1 LILTIKGMFL
11 IKTNFISLYKFNKMI
26 SDKILV
32 SIIVPIYNVES
43 FIAETIESIIS
54 QSFKEIEII
63 LVDDGSSDNS
73 YAICESYALRDN
85 RIKLI
90 KQENSGVS
98 IARNNGLSQ
107 ANGEYIFFM
116 DSDDTI
122 DSEYIS
128 SSYEIAKK
136 EDSDIVVIGDYYC
149 DRFSKVL
156 VLPTC
161 AQFIKLDFLKAHND
175 IRFPE
180 KIQPCEDGLFS
191 HQLLCLTTKVG
202 LNPDGIYHYRQHENQ
217 NHHKINENAVKV
229 LAQIPKWLEILENF
243 YEKHDLFNAHSLDL
257 AKFIEHEPYEFRY
270 LAMPL
275 DAVQKEELHSLI
287 KNFMF
292 KNVVPYLNKEDK
304 KKLSEHFLI
313 FMSSKNSSVFDSRY
327 KNYLLKKKIKFKT
340 SLFLI
345 NFIPITKIRKRLR
358 DIIYQNYRK

>member
-1 LILTIKGMFL
+1 M
-11 IKTNFISLYKFNKMI
+11 
-26 SDKILV
+26 V
-32 SIIVPIYNVES
+32 SIIVPVYNVDS
-43 FIAETIESIIS
+43 FIAETIESIAS
-54 QSFKEIEII
+54 QSFTEIEII
-63 LVDDGSSDNS
+63 LVDDGSVDNS
-73 YAICESYALRDN
+73 YAICENYALKDN

-98 IARNNGLSQ
+98 IARNNGLLQ
-107 ANGEYIFFM
+107 AKGEYVFFM

-122 DSEYIS
+122 DSEFIL
-128 SSYEIAKK
+128 SSYEVAKR
-136 EDSDIVVIGDYYC
+136 ENSDIVVIGEYYC

-161 AQFIKLDFLKAHND
+161 AQFIKLDFLKEHDD

-180 KIQPCEDGLFS
+180 KIQPCEDGLLS

-202 LNPDGIYHYRQHENQ
+202 LNRDGIYHYRQHENQ

-229 LAQIPKWLEILENF
+229 IKQIPKWFEILENF
-243 YEKHDLFNAHSLDL
+243 YRNHNLFEIHALSL
-257 AKFIEHEPYEFRY
+257 AKFVEHEPYEFRY

-275 DAVQKEELHSLI
+275 DTVQKEELHGLI

-292 KNVVPYLNKEDK
+292 KNVIPYLNKEDK
-304 KKLSEHFLI
+304 KKLSAHFLI
-313 FMSSKNSSVFDSRY
+313 FISSKNSAKFDSRY

-340 SLFLI
+340 NLFLI

-358 DIIYQNYRK
+358 DIIYKNYRQ